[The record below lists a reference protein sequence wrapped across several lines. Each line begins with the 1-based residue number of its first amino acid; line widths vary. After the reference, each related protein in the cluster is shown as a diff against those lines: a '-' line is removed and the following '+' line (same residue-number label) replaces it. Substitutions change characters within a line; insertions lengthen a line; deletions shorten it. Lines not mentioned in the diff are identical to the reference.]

1 MKFAVIR
8 LACIFEPP
16 IDTLPRY
23 RGSVANRAWH
33 PPFAP
38 DVFAMRSH
46 LRWWLDSGKD
56 ALVDRRSLYKIA
68 HHDFLRFFEAKIDQ

>member
-1 MKFAVIR
+1 MRQPWRVEVCGNKVGM
-8 LACIFEPP
+8 LLEPP

-38 DVFAMRSH
+38 DVF
-46 LRWWLDSGKD
+46 
-56 ALVDRRSLYKIA
+56 RRGVTIEMVA
-68 HHDFLRFFEAKIDQ
+68 

>member
-8 LACIFEPP
+8 LACFLSRQQT
-16 IDTLPRY
+16 TLPRY

-38 DVFAMRSH
+38 DVF
-46 LRWWLDSGKD
+46 
-56 ALVDRRSLYKIA
+56 RRGVTLKMVA
-68 HHDFLRFFEAKIDQ
+68 